1 ARPRSWP
8 GVKPARCRARDRAVV
23 SPVRSAVSRNAAAP
37 ACEITVSPSA
47 VMVSALDHP
56 VGSFTRKVPLDMG
69 FIWLSTPRFSQIR
82 GTFHCPDTTL
92 HNKIVKRLG
101 ITRNSTA
108 THTSHYP
115 MHGRVWTEGNP
126 RRPPPSPGLA
136 RG

>member
-56 VGSFTRKVPLDMG
+56 VGSVTRKVPLEMG
-69 FIWLSTPRFSQIR
+69 SIWLSTPRFSQIR
-82 GTFHCPDTTL
+82 GTFRCPDTTL

-101 ITRNSTA
+101 ISGFNLLAPFRGIGGGFK
-108 THTSHYP
+108 P
-115 MHGRVWTEGNP
+115 QPIGGRLSALSDG
-126 RRPPPSPGLA
+126 
-136 RG
+136 